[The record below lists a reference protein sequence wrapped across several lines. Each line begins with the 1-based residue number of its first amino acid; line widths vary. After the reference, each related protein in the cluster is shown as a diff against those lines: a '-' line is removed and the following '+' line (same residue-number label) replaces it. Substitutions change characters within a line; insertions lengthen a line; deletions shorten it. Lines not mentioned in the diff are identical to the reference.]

1 MLAFHMSLFQM
12 EEASTILISM
22 IGLVVMVDSLSYWL
36 RKSIER

>member
-1 MLAFHMSLFQM
+1 
-12 EEASTILISM
+12 M